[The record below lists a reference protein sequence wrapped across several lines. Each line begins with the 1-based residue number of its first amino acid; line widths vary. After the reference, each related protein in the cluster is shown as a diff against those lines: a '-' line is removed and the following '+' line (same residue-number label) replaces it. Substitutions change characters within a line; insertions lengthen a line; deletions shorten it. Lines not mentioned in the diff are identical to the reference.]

1 MLSFIL
7 IALFVSAAIGVGI
20 SLADSVLKL
29 CNAWDRAKLDVA
41 NANGSSIAVNEGAVV
56 MLRPR
61 HSAAPPRAAT
71 PLAVAA

>member
-7 IALFVSAAIGVGI
+7 IALFAIAAIAVGI

-29 CNAWDRAKLDVA
+29 CNAWEVAKLDVA
-41 NANGSSIAVNEGAVV
+41 NANGGSMAVSEGAVV

-61 HSAAPPRAAT
+61 HPAAPQRAAT
-71 PLAVAA
+71 PLAAAA

>member
-7 IALFVSAAIGVGI
+7 IALFVSAAMAVGI
-20 SLADSVLKL
+20 SLADSLLKL

-41 NANGSSIAVNEGAVV
+41 NANGGSMAVSEGAVV

-61 HSAAPPRAAT
+61 HPATSRQAAT
-71 PLAVAA
+71 PLAAAA

>member
-7 IALFVSAAIGVGI
+7 IALFVVAAIAVGI

-29 CNAWDRAKLDVA
+29 CNAWERAKLDVA
-41 NANGSSIAVNEGAVV
+41 NANGGSMAVNEGAVV

-61 HSAAPPRAAT
+61 HSAAPRQEAT
-71 PLAVAA
+71 PLAAAA